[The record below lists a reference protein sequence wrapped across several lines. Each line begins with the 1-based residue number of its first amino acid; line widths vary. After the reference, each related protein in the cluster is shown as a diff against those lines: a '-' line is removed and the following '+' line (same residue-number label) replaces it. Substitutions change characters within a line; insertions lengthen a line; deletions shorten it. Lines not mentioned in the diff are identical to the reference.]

1 MELLDCVSNDMSYKR
16 SEKQGR
22 NGLRLEEAG
31 KLSLKKWYT

>member
-16 SEKQGR
+16 SEKLG